1 MVLSVLNQQVPVIHK
16 KIERLEDDTEITS
29 DYSAHLIEMDEKD
42 AQQECRGRVLVDKR
56 EWERIRGDN
65 RAM

>member
-29 DYSAHLIEMDEKD
+29 DYSAHLVEMDVKD
-42 AQQECRGRVLVDKR
+42 AQQECRGRILVEKR
-56 EWERIRGDN
+56 EWDRCQGDN
-65 RAM
+65 RTM